1 MLVVVKGINQSCEV
15 GSSTVFRYLRV
26 ASELPLAYIGNVSRT
41 TASGRVRCG
50 CEAFSIRR

>member
-1 MLVVVKGINQSCEV
+1 VLVVVKGINQSCEV